1 MWAGAI
7 PAHAQDAHYWNNQYG
22 TRAQLVGG
30 LVVGSLVDLSATFY
44 NPGAIA
50 AVESPRLILGTDAWE
65 AVDITAER
73 LTAADVEASSSRL
86 RSAPSMFAISL
97 PSLGRSRFSLSSLT
111 RYNFDLTAEAN
122 RITSREDLESGA
134 AQTAEADEVLM
145 ETGLSENWFG
155 LSWAYPVHQK
165 IGIGATTYLAV
176 RSQNLRNSLNVSR
189 VSPIREGATA
199 IVTDEFRYTN
209 LRLLWKLG
217 VAVDL
222 TPLTLGLTV
231 TTPSVRLSSSG
242 RSFVERSLN
251 DVVPEGGGDPVTE
264 LIANRQDDRPG
275 TYENPLSVAV
285 GAQYR
290 LDRTSFYFTAEWFD
304 SVDEFAVVEA
314 EDFVGQTT
322 GDTISTDWTQR
333 WRSITNWGLGI
344 EYEISDGLDLYGAF
358 FTDRSAIEQPVA
370 EVNLATASWDI
381 YHVSAGAAIGIGSAD
396 LTLGFGLGFG
406 SDEDRDL
413 FAGAEETADFSY
425 SSFKLLVGLGF
436 DL

>member
-1 MWAGAI
+1 VWAGAI

-50 AVESPRLILGTDAWE
+50 AVESPRLIVGTDAWE
-65 AVDITAER
+65 FVDITAER
-73 LTAADVEASSSRL
+73 LTAADIEASSSRL
-86 RSAPSMFAISL
+86 RSSPSMFAISL

-145 ETGLSENWFG
+145 ETGLSEAWFG
-155 LSWAYPVHQK
+155 LSWAYPVHPK
-165 IGIGATTYLAV
+165 IGIGATTYFAV
-176 RSQNLRNSLNVSR
+176 RSQSLRNSLNASR
-189 VSPIREGATA
+189 VSPIGEGSTT
-199 IVTDEFRYTN
+199 ILTDEFRYTN

-222 TPLTLGLTV
+222 TPLTIGLTV
-231 TTPSVRLSSSG
+231 TTPGVQLSSSG

-251 DVVPEGGGDPVTE
+251 DVVPPGGGDPVTE
-264 LIANRQDDRPG
+264 LIADRQDDRPG
-275 TYENPLSVAV
+275 TYNSPLSVAV
-285 GAQYR
+285 GAAYR
-290 LDRTSFYFTAEWFD
+290 LNRTSFYFSTEWFD

-322 GDTISTDWTQR
+322 GDTISIDWSQR
-333 WRSITNWGLGI
+333 WRSVVNWGLGI
-344 EYEISDGLDLYGAF
+344 QHELSDRLSLYGAF
-358 FTDRSAIEQPVA
+358 FTDRSAIEQPIG

-381 YHVSAGAAIGIGSAD
+381 YHVSVGTAIGIGSVD
-396 LTLGFGLGFG
+396 LTLGVGLGFG

-413 FAGAEETADFSY
+413 FVGGEETADFSY
-425 SSFKLLVGLGF
+425 RSFKLLLGLGTS
-436 DL
+436 L